1 MSRINE
7 ILSKQIALA
16 ETLLQ
21 RAIAIPDGDRNTRVA
36 GYIRYDESITRPL
49 AKDVEAW
56 QTETAEFLRVLYG
69 ENARQVADFER
80 CINNKNHYFKFR
92 EGIQSELQ
100 DCISKLSAFIKAD
113 EMKQETKGSG
123 VKEVSSKKK
132 SPMVFISH
140 SSKDIEFV
148 EALVTLLESIGF
160 DNKTL
165 FCSSIP
171 DYWIGLSK
179 DIFASLRQL
188 FTNHELFV
196 IFIQS
201 PRYYESAI
209 SLNEMGAAWV
219 LQTDYCSI
227 LTKDM
232 KKEEMCG
239 VFDDHTIFLKVDA
252 PQVEARMN
260 ELKNTLT
267 NIFGLPAMTDTT
279 WERKRNTFLKA
290 VDAIEYPSKAVVDEI
305 KKTSQVSE
313 EYMTLQIEKL
323 KQEAIEKKQAR
334 IRGNIIDAPGN
345 GNRRLKIFNAGQAV
359 ARNVNV
365 EWLNPN
371 EEVIVQWEFGLIG
384 EISPQNARSYNI
396 ALCMGH
402 PETMRLRYTWAD
414 DYKED
419 NVFEEDVQL

>member
-1 MSRINE
+1 MSQISD
-7 ILSKQIALA
+7 ILSKQVVVA
-16 ETLLQ
+16 EKLLQ
-21 RAIAIPDGDRNTRVA
+21 RAIAIPDGDRNTRIA
-36 GYIRYDESITRPL
+36 GYIRYDETITRPL

-56 QTETAEFLRVLYG
+56 QTETSEFLRVLYG
-69 ENARQVADFER
+69 ENARQVDDFER

-100 DCISKLSAFIKAD
+100 DCISKLKAYIKAD
-113 EMKQETKGSG
+113 AMKQEIMGSG
-123 VKEVSSKKK
+123 TKEASDKKN

-140 SSKDIEFV
+140 SSKDIKFV

-160 DNKTL
+160 DDKTL

-188 FTNHELFV
+188 FTGHELFV

-201 PRYYESAI
+201 PRYYESPI

-219 LQTDYCSI
+219 LQTNYCSI

-232 KKEEMCG
+232 QKEEMCG

-267 NIFGLPAMTDTT
+267 NIFGLPTMADSI
-279 WERKRNTFLKA
+279 WERKRNTFLRA
-290 VDAIEYPSKAVVDEI
+290 VNSIEYPPKAEDVVKEI
-305 KKTSQVSE
+305 SPVSE

-334 IRGNIIDAPGN
+334 IRGNIIESSIK
-345 GNRRLKIFNAGQAV
+345 GNRKLKIFNAGQAI

-365 EWLNPN
+365 EWLNPDD
-371 EEVIVQWEFGLIG
+371 EVFVQWELGLIG
-384 EISPQNARSYNI
+384 EITPQNGRSYNI

-402 PETMRLRYTWAD
+402 PKTMRLRYTWAD